1 MKFHLDSS
9 KGFYNDRVGLNM
21 YPLVTRTHTVV
32 LNCSFLYR

>member
-9 KGFYNDRVGLNM
+9 KEFYNDCVGLNM
-21 YPLVTRTHTVV
+21 YPLVTGTHTVV